1 MSVIAKTFVSFI
13 IKISFIKISFN
24 FKIGGNMTFG
34 DKLKKLRLEKKMTIR
49 DLARAINVSPST
61 IKRWESGN
69 YIPYLRHIYN
79 LAVFFKVRSDYLVG
93 LIDVEK

>member
-1 MSVIAKTFVSFI
+1 
-13 IKISFIKISFN
+13 
-24 FKIGGNMTFG
+24 
-34 DKLKKLRLEKKMTIR
+34 MTIR